1 MQNLLQQ
8 NIQNGLPGNAHVAPN
23 FGAPN
28 FAAHGQAPGFQIPPP
43 PPPPGAQFPQFQG
56 VPAGHLGFPPPFV
69 LMQPQPVLPAVALGA
84 GYMAPQQRT
93 DLLAQLLGS
102 THGNSADAATRR
114 AYAGVPTLSAPTLTP
129 ARVVATPGTVHFT
142 ARREAMGG
150 GPPALQAAVGAAT
163 GAGRAG
169 FAAVSDGSPTR
180 FSHYLNTSP
189 VAGFDQN
196 LVKKASDIMSNHLA
210 PSTQSSYSAG

>member
-8 NIQNGLPGNAHVAPN
+8 HIQNCLPGHAHVAPN

-28 FAAHGQAPGFQIPPP
+28 FAAHGQAPGLQIPPP
-43 PPPPGAQFPQFQG
+43 PPPPGAQNPQIHG

-69 LMQPQPVLPAVALGA
+69 VPMQPQPVLPAVALGA
-84 GYMAPQQRT
+84 GYMAPQHRT

-102 THGNSADAATRR
+102 THGNSGDAAMRR

-169 FAAVSDGSPTR
+169 FAADSDTHIELIYDIKPTAAC
-180 FSHYLNTSP
+180 L
-189 VAGFDQN
+189 
-196 LVKKASDIMSNHLA
+196 
-210 PSTQSSYSAG
+210 